1 MITDIELS
9 WYLATKFHAG
19 QTYGDGKPYTTHLDS
34 VRNIVS
40 QMNKEDERL
49 AIIANLHDIL
59 EDTSMTEEALR
70 VLFDKDVIDA
80 VVAMTK
86 VEGVAEEDYLVQV
99 RQNALARQVKMA
111 DSMSNLSASVK
122 RMDIKRIKKYT
133 RYLSALA

>member
-1 MITDIELS
+1 M
-9 WYLATKFHAG
+9 
-19 QTYGDGKPYTTHLDS
+19 Q
-34 VRNIVS
+34 
-40 QMNKEDERL
+40 
-49 AIIANLHDIL
+49 
-59 EDTSMTEEALR
+59 
-70 VLFDKDVIDA
+70 